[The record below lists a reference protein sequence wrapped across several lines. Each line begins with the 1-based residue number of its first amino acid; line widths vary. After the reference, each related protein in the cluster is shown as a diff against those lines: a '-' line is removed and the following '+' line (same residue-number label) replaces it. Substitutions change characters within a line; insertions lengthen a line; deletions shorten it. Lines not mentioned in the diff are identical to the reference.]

1 MWVEVEHDDVATS
14 FKPHDRIR
22 VDCGE
27 EGGTFE
33 GYFLEVRG
41 NGGHPNDRCVRLD
54 RTGELADHALTLYL
68 WPSRTFYK
76 WVEDQPTDSVNQ
88 LDVHVDHSRLR
99 LNKPPEFKCEHG
111 AKVVD
116 CAVERTRCDVKVG
129 RHTYVLEPGDHLRV
143 WWEDGALWSELV
155 QERTK

>member
-27 EGGTFE
+27 GGTFE
-33 GYFLEVRG
+33 GYFLEVRD
-41 NGGHPNDRCVRLD
+41 NGGHPNDRSVRLD
-54 RTGELADHALTLYL
+54 RTGELADHALTFYL

-99 LNKPPEFKCEHG
+99 LNKPPT
-111 AKVVD
+111 KVNPVG
-116 CAVERTRCDVKVG
+116 VIEQQTTRCDVQVG